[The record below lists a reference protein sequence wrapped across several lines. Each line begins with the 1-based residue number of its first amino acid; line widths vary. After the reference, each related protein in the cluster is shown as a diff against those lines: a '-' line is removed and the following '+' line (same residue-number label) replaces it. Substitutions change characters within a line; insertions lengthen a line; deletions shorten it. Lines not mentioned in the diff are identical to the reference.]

1 MFILAARRRLLGH
14 WLPGL
19 ALALAG
25 CAASYALWLQQT
37 ASMQSIAQARFAQET
52 RLFADAL
59 QRRMESHAE
68 LLQGM
73 RGLTQDE
80 GQQPDHQEVD
90 VKSTSKPCHKAL
102 F

>member
-52 RLFADAL
+52 RLFD
-59 QRRMESHAE
+59 
-68 LLQGM
+68 
-73 RGLTQDE
+73 
-80 GQQPDHQEVD
+80 
-90 VKSTSKPCHKAL
+90 K
-102 F
+102 

>member
-73 RGLTQDE
+73 RGLLTVNPELRRSEFERVASDL
-80 GQQPDHQEVD
+80 
-90 VKSTSKPCHKAL
+90 A
-102 F
+102 